1 MSGVVGGKVIGTVST
16 SSGEYAIRIDEG
28 ATYTYF
34 GFANPGSAEGDAVW
48 KIKRLTNASDTIV
61 FADGDSD
68 FDNSWTAR
76 ASLTY
81 S

>member
-1 MSGVVGGKVIGTVST
+1 MSGIVGGKVIGTVST
-16 SSGEYAIRIDEG
+16 SSGEYSIRIDEG

-61 FADGDSD
+61 FADGNSS
-68 FDNSWTAR
+68 FDNVWANR
-76 ASLTY
+76 VALTY
-81 S
+81 T